1 MFSRRILG
9 SILSILVLAAASV
22 PARAADQTAKQT
34 AAKNDAPAATAQKV
48 PDGGMPHYIRPET
61 PEQRLDRIGTTE
73 DPGIDP
79 DPDKVWFRFSNKFT
93 IHKFDKKWARYGTQP
108 GYVRAHPNL
117 NIYDEVYQ
125 ENDKFVWVWVPEMP
139 PLPSA
144 AERAEIAKYAK
155 LSETAL
161 AYLESIR
168 NDFEPLDPPK
178 SSTKVKFEQSSKG
191 LPTGGSWRNH
201 VAVADMNGDKFADLV
216 LPPQRGSASGT
227 PMIYL
232 GDGKGNWTRWTTAK
246 WPIRIDYGGVAA
258 GDFNKDKKM
267 DLAFAIHL
275 QGLLILLGDGKG
287 NFTIAHHEEKFPSRR
302 IMTTDVDGDGWTDV
316 VALWEGPLARGNDM
330 REDEYG
336 GLRAY
341 LNRNKGTKWEGVN
354 LSEKKYRVSGDWLAA
369 GNFNGDKHP
378 DFIGSSMYYNSI
390 HNLFLSTAD
399 AAKYTPYDDPQALV
413 IPGRATYHAV
423 TAGPFSSRTLDDAV
437 VASVRRW
444 PPKLDPKA
452 VPPPPLQGVVSI
464 DDISF
469 AGGTAK
475 RTPVM
480 RYAAGNSVAG
490 LSHGD
495 FDKDGNEDILFTR
508 DNPREAVLLLGDG
521 KGGFQR
527 ADVDGLVVAPQRN
540 YDLTVAD
547 VNGDGR
553 PDVILMYETDEAT
566 ALAEKNGSVQVF
578 LNRGVTR

>member
-1 MFSRRILG
+1 MFFRRILG
-9 SILSILVLAAASV
+9 SILSILVLAAVSV
-22 PARAADQTAKQT
+22 SAQTAKQT
-34 AAKNDAPAATAQKV
+34 AAKTDAAAASAQKV

-61 PEQRLDRIGTTE
+61 PEQRHDRLGTNE

-93 IHKFDKKWARYGTQP
+93 IHKFDKKWARYGAQP

-144 AERAEIAKYAK
+144 AERAELARYAK
-155 LSETAL
+155 LSQTAL
-161 AYLESIR
+161 DYLEAIR
-168 NDFEPLDPPK
+168 GEFEPLDPPK
-178 SSTKVKFEQSSKG
+178 SSKTVKFEASSNG

-201 VAVADMNGDKFADLV
+201 LAVADMNGDKFVDLI

-232 GDGKGNWTRWTTAK
+232 GDGKGGWTRWKTVK
-246 WPIRIDYGGVAA
+246 WPTSIDYGGVAA

-275 QGLLILLGDGKG
+275 HGLLILLGDGKG

-302 IMTTDVDGDGWTDV
+302 VLATDVDGDGWTDV
-316 VALWEGPLARGNDM
+316 VALWEGPLARGNDL
-330 REDEYG
+330 READYTS
-336 GLRAY
+336 LRAY
-341 LNRNKGTKWEGVN
+341 LNRDKGTKWEGVN
-354 LSEKKYRVSGDWLAA
+354 LSDKQYRVSGDWLAA

-390 HNLFLSTAD
+390 HNLFLSTAE
-399 AAKYTPYDDPQALV
+399 AAKYTAYDDPQALV

-423 TAGPFSSRTLDDAV
+423 TTGPFSSKTLDDAV

-469 AGGTAK
+469 VGGKAK
-475 RTPVM
+475 RTPIM
-480 RYAAGNSVAG
+480 RFEAGKSIDG

-495 FDKDGNEDILFTR
+495 FDKDGNEDLILTR
-508 DNPREAVLLLGDG
+508 DMPREAVLLMGDG
-521 KGGFQR
+521 KGGFER
-527 ADVDGLVVAPQRN
+527 ATIEGLTVAPQRN
-540 YDLTVAD
+540 YDLSVAD

-553 PDVILMYETDEAT
+553 PDVILMYEADEAT
-566 ALAEKNGSVQVF
+566 ALAEKNGSVRVF
-578 LNRGVTR
+578 LNRGATR